1 MATDSRHKDKALA
14 YHHKLFLLLMIF
26 SGALV
31 ACSLA
36 FQHRRE
42 THFKEEQLNA
52 RLQLF
57 NMKLTDALEDGIAPE
72 EFLRRTPLPLPDL
85 RISIIDTLGRVAFD
99 NTLDTLPTANH
110 LSREEIAGA
119 MRDGTSFTVRRHS
132 QYKDETYFYS
142 AMADSSGTIV
152 RSAVPYSSLSLADLL
167 AADRDFIWFMT
178 TAALLLGVL
187 AYFATRRLGHN
198 ISRLNSFAERAERG
212 ERIYADDAFPDDEL
226 GEISNHIVRLYSR
239 LQNAVAER
247 DRQHRLAL
255 HEEQEKIRIK
265 KQLTNNINHELK
277 TPVAAMLACLETLL
291 SHPDLTEERRTE
303 FIRMCHSNCERLGSL
318 LNDVATITR
327 MEDGRQLISRTQI
340 DIAAIARTAIGNTP
354 ECEMEIVCTLPEGLH
369 IDGNSDLMTSVF
381 RNLIDNAVAYS
392 GGNRLE
398 ISLVSDSQDTLT
410 LRVADNGVGVE
421 EQHLPHL
428 FERFYRVDK
437 GRSRKLGGTGLG
449 LAIVKNAIVFHGGTI
464 SVANRDGGGLEFI
477 MTVKKGDC

>member
-1 MATDSRHKDKALA
+1 MATDSRPKALA

-31 ACSLA
+31 TCSLV

-57 NMKLTDALEDGIAPE
+57 NMKLTDALEDSIAPD
-72 EFLRRTPLPLPDL
+72 EFLRRTALPLPDL
-85 RISIIDTLGRVAFD
+85 RISIIDRHGRVAFD

-110 LSREEIAGA
+110 LSRKEIAGA
-119 MRDGTSFTVRRHS
+119 MRHGTAYTVRRHS
-132 QYKDETYFYS
+132 QYKDENYFYS

-178 TAALLLGVL
+178 AAALLLGVL

-226 GEISNHIVRLYSR
+226 GEISNHIVRLYAR

-277 TPVAAMLACLETLL
+277 TPVAAMQACLETLMT
-291 SHPDLTEERRTE
+291 HPDLTEERRAK
-303 FIRMCHSNCERLGSL
+303 FIRMCHANCERLGSL

-327 MEDGRQLISRTQI
+327 MDDGSRLIARAPMDLTAI
-340 DIAAIARTAIGNTP
+340 VRAAIDDTP
-354 ECEMEIVCTLPEGLH
+354 ESGMTLLSDLPDGLTVC
-369 IDGNSDLMTSVF
+369 GNADLMTSVF

-392 GGNRLE
+392 GGTRLE
-398 ISLVSDSQDTLT
+398 ISLVSDSQDMLT
-410 LRVADNGVGVE
+410 LRVADNGTGVE
-421 EQHLPHL
+421 PQHLPHL

-449 LAIVKNAIVFHGGTI
+449 LSIVRNAVVFHGGTI
-464 SVANRDGGGLEFI
+464 SVANRDGGGLEFV
-477 MTVKKGDC
+477 MTVRKG